1 MVGIFPHDNLFYLSS
16 TLVESPS
23 NNLLLPFKYPCR
35 SLLTI
40 FFYLSSTLLNPLLTI
55 FFYLSSTLVE
65 SPSNNL
71 LLPFEYLVESLL
83 TIFFYLSSTLL
94 NPLLTIFFY
103 LSSTLLNPLLTIFFY
118 LSSTPLN
125 CCYPSTSFCLMLIII
140 SFVKDDKCGLSH
152 PLFLLTL
159 QN

>member
-35 SLLTI
+35 IPSNNLLLP
-40 FFYLSSTLLNPLLTI
+40 FKYP
-55 FFYLSSTLVE
+55 VE

-71 LLPFEYLVESLL
+71 LLPFKYLVESPSNNLFLPFEYLVES
-83 TIFFYLSSTLL
+83 
-94 NPLLTIFFY
+94 
-103 LSSTLLNPLLTIFFY
+103 LLTIFFY

>member
-1 MVGIFPHDNLFYLSS
+1 MRI
-16 TLVESPS
+16 S
-23 NNLLLPFKYPCR
+23 NSMSISWLGF
-35 SLLTI
+35 SLMTI
-40 FFYLSSTLLNPLLTI
+40 FFTFQVPLSNPLLTI

-65 SPSNNL
+65 SL
-71 LLPFEYLVESLL
+71 LTIFFYLSSTLVKSLL
-83 TIFFYLSSTLL
+83 TIFFYLSSTLVEFL
-94 NPLLTIFFY
+94 SNNLLLPFKY
-103 LSSTLLNPLLTIFFY
+103 LVESLLTIFFY